1 MALITSQTLIT
12 SISLFHITLGFF
24 FLTNPSTINDQILV
38 QVLGQSMG
46 IPFAR
51 GFDTQ
56 SHTLSFLAVVL
67 AFFGFSDLLSLG
79 MPEELGSLYYWGTQG
94 TLSRQPYSHHGVA
107 NGFPAPMRAFLS
119 MTLTF
124 YTYTFG
130 PSSPLYGGATHR
142 TRGGYNASY
151 SAASWGGDGLKN
163 RVFFTFVF
171 IEMIAWF
178 WVWVTLREEKAGVVE
193 RMRTGAAAKR
203 RTNEE

>member
-51 GFDTQ
+51 GFDAQ

-79 MPEELGSLYYWGTQG
+79 MPEELGSLYYWGTQ
-94 TLSRQPYSHHGVA
+94 
-107 NGFPAPMRAFLS
+107 APMRAFLS

-203 RTNEE
+203 RTHEE